1 MTVHELIQTV
11 TKFHGEL
18 NLLLSELPK
27 DLEIGSL
34 GRSSHS
40 PKQVNKCLYLHF
52 SIHSSI
58 MAAHCHLFYPWL
70 VSRFSGIGSDA
81 TVKDQIASSSNIIA
95 EAARKIILAL
105 RLVNPSVATPSCL
118 AFYYPLHAMINLF
131 IHLVK
136 SPALSTAATDLG
148 LLDACVGHFGYVEFF
163 TASAVSITLPREVAN
178 VASRAVQ
185 VARTKN
191 TDSTAVERVTDN
203 TQQNESE
210 AQSAGTEVFNFN
222 FDDFQTEP
230 ILQNEEG
237 VDCVF
242 GERRRARLD
251 RTLAEN
257 RKVIAELELR
267 NHILVQ
273 ALRKVIST
281 MPDLLPEQHL
291 GLSDIMTEDFQYDL
305 FRNGSPISNINDPTM
320 TTTVTSHHESPSL
333 PQTEEQVPFTSTAG
347 HGSTRQVGLKS
358 RRSPSVAREKSVSL
372 QKGLVGSNDNRV
384 TTKVAQDGSGTRTS
398 AMAARGG
405 GDTTT
410 PRADNDGDFKAA
422 AAHRRRD
429 PNANVDTNMDTVV
442 GILAVTSIYYVLD

>member
-40 PKQVNKCLYLHF
+40 PKQVNECLYLHF

-230 ILQNEEG
+230 ILQNE
-237 VDCVF
+237 VCTPYWIAVF
-242 GERRRARLD
+242 SFLD
-251 RTLAEN
+251 NVGPTADSEPTSLPIFFNSILQAGIFSRHSTCYAQTHPAMKIDKEQQAVRTL
-257 RKVIAELELR
+257 
-267 NHILVQ
+267 Q
-273 ALRKVIST
+273 FSST
-281 MPDLLPEQHL
+281 L
-291 GLSDIMTEDFQYDL
+291 
-305 FRNGSPISNINDPTM
+305 
-320 TTTVTSHHESPSL
+320 
-333 PQTEEQVPFTSTAG
+333 
-347 HGSTRQVGLKS
+347 
-358 RRSPSVAREKSVSL
+358 
-372 QKGLVGSNDNRV
+372 
-384 TTKVAQDGSGTRTS
+384 S
-398 AMAARGG
+398 AMPMLMKGIRG
-405 GDTTT
+405 D
-410 PRADNDGDFKAA
+410 R
-422 AAHRRRD
+422 
-429 PNANVDTNMDTVV
+429 
-442 GILAVTSIYYVLD
+442 

>member
-1 MTVHELIQTV
+1 
-11 TKFHGEL
+11 
-18 NLLLSELPK
+18 
-27 DLEIGSL
+27 
-34 GRSSHS
+34 
-40 PKQVNKCLYLHF
+40 
-52 SIHSSI
+52 

-230 ILQNEEG
+230 ILQNEAGIFSRHSTCYAQTHPAMKIDKEQQA
-237 VDCVF
+237 V
-242 GERRRARLD
+242 
-251 RTLAEN
+251 RTL
-257 RKVIAELELR
+257 
-267 NHILVQ
+267 Q
-273 ALRKVIST
+273 FSST
-281 MPDLLPEQHL
+281 L
-291 GLSDIMTEDFQYDL
+291 
-305 FRNGSPISNINDPTM
+305 
-320 TTTVTSHHESPSL
+320 
-333 PQTEEQVPFTSTAG
+333 
-347 HGSTRQVGLKS
+347 
-358 RRSPSVAREKSVSL
+358 
-372 QKGLVGSNDNRV
+372 
-384 TTKVAQDGSGTRTS
+384 S
-398 AMAARGG
+398 AMPMLMKGIRG
-405 GDTTT
+405 D
-410 PRADNDGDFKAA
+410 R
-422 AAHRRRD
+422 
-429 PNANVDTNMDTVV
+429 
-442 GILAVTSIYYVLD
+442 